1 MAEIPVIPS
10 SPQGLSPSALPH
22 RGQASFGGSSKVLPG
37 PCSGR
42 WVIVATFF
50 SQDLKPGNLAVNE
63 DCELKVSLGGERTM
77 AGLGPFHSPTALLDF
92 WPRQRNRTQTFEP
105 PLGGS

>member
-10 SPQGLSPSALPH
+10 SPQGLSPSALPQ

-77 AGLGPFHSPTALLDF
+77 AGVGTPSTLLLPCLTFGLGRGTELRHLSLH
-92 WPRQRNRTQTFEP
+92 
-105 PLGGS
+105 